1 MQIALGPILY
11 FWPKA
16 KVKAFYRQVAE
27 SDSIDRVYLGETVCS
42 KRRELGLED
51 YLQIAHELRES
62 GKQVCL
68 STMTLLEAPAELAQM
83 TKYCDNGEF
92 EVEANDVGAIPYLR
106 EHGVNFTVGSAINI
120 YNHEALRRFVD
131 MGMNHW
137 VTPYELSQQWLTDI
151 LKQPRISSVRS
162 LFQTEVF
169 AFGHMP
175 LAWSGRCFTARS
187 ENRPKDQ
194 CELCCIKY
202 PQGRTVKS
210 QDGKQVF
217 VLNGI
222 QTQSG
227 SRYNLINQLPTM
239 KGLVDRIRISP
250 QPEGTLQWVDRFKA
264 NMSGDNPIA
273 LTQGESNGYWLQLAG
288 MVKAG

>member
-27 SDSIDRVYLGETVCS
+27 SDVDRVYLGETVCS
-42 KRRELGLED
+42 KRRELNLDD
-51 YLQIAHELRES
+51 YLTIAHELREA

-83 TKYCDNGEF
+83 AKYCNNGEF

-106 EHGVNFTVGSAINI
+106 EHGVNFTVGSAVNI

-137 VTPYELSQQWLTDI
+137 VTPYELSQQWLSDI
-151 LKQPRISSVRS
+151 LKQPQVSSVRN

-187 ENRPKDQ
+187 ENRAKDQ

-227 SRYNLINQLPTM
+227 TRYNLINQLPSM
-239 KGLVDRIRISP
+239 QGLVDRARISP
-250 QPEGTLQWVDRFKA
+250 QPEGTFDWIERFRA
-264 NMSGDNPIA
+264 NMDGSQPLKLSDK
-273 LTQGESNGYWLQLAG
+273 ESNGYWLQLAG
-288 MVKAG
+288 MVKAS

>member
-16 KVKAFYRQVAE
+16 KVKAFYRQIAE
-27 SDSIDRVYLGETVCS
+27 SDNIDRVYLGETVCS

-137 VTPYELSQQWLTDI
+137 VAPYELSQQWLTDI
-151 LKQPRISSVRS
+151 LKQPRISAVRS

-227 SRYNLINQLPTM
+227 SRYNLINQLPAM
-239 KGLVDRIRISP
+239 QGLVDRIRISP

-264 NMSGDNPIA
+264 NMSGDNPVSLA
-273 LTQGESNGYWLQLAG
+273 QGESNGYWLQLAG

>member
-27 SDSIDRVYLGETVCS
+27 SDTIDRVYLGETVCS

-175 LAWSGRCFTARS
+175 LAWSGWCFTARS

>member
-27 SDSIDRVYLGETVCS
+27 SDTIDRVYLGETVCS
-42 KRRELGLED
+42 KRGELGLED

>member
-27 SDSIDRVYLGETVCS
+27 SDTIDRVYLGETVCS

-227 SRYNLINQLPTM
+227 SRYNLINQLPAM
-239 KGLVDRIRISP
+239 QGLVDRIRISP

>member
-27 SDSIDRVYLGETVCS
+27 SDTIDRVYLGETVCS